1 MSIIA
6 RYIVAGVIGVVVN
19 VGVLYGLTHFLGMW
33 YLAASMVSFVVSL
46 LVSFA
51 LQKMWTFQD
60 RGMQVA
66 GRQFLVYLAI
76 ALFNLGLNSLCM
88 YFFTSILGIWY
99 VISQLLSS
107 GLIAISSFFLYRAF
121 VFTVVPS
128 VPTTESITNPQ
139 S

>member
-6 RYIVAGVIGVVVN
+6 RYIVAGVVGVAVN
-19 VGVLYGLTHFLGMW
+19 VGVLYGLTRFFGVW
-33 YLAASMVSFVVSL
+33 YLAASVVSFIISL

-60 RGMQVA
+60 RGMELA

-99 VISQLLSS
+99 VMSQLLSS

-121 VFTVVPS
+121 VFTAAAPVPM
-128 VPTTESITNPQ
+128 PTNPQ